1 MNPGDLKL
9 FLIPSVAKHIRAF
22 TWLNKIN
29 FQIFH
34 QKNTNYNA
42 NSIAFHFIFNIFA
55 FDDQVIN
62 NFLTFLSTC
71 PTDDFPTLTMH
82 DLKL

>member
-1 MNPGDLKL
+1 MNPGHLKL
-9 FLIPSVAKHIRAF
+9 FTIPSVAKHIKASSR
-22 TWLNKIN
+22 LNKIN
-29 FQIFH
+29 FQIFC
-34 QKNTNYNA
+34 QKITPFNA
-42 NSIAFHFIFNIFA
+42 NTLVFNFIFNIFA

-82 DLKL
+82 VLKL